1 MNTEP
6 NYDVLCDVIS
16 DWLEAHKEL
25 TKSGE
30 KLDGVSTPRA
40 ARHEY
45 LYDAGL
51 YPPRGERNGRK
62 LFEVFSYV
70 KGPGWPREDERDGR
84 ARRAFDARVRADRLD
99 LLREWIIVNDPR
111 SSPLYTD
118 AHRANVDK
126 AIEMARR
133 RIAAD
138 NAGAKSSA

>member
-1 MNTEP
+1 MHAEP

-25 TKSGE
+25 TRSGE

-51 YPPRGERNGRK
+51 YPPRGERNGRR
-62 LFEVFSYV
+62 LYEVFAYV
-70 KGPGWPREDERDGR
+70 KGPDWPREDEPDGR
-84 ARRAFDARVRADRLD
+84 ARRSFDARVRANRLD

-111 SSPLYTD
+111 SRSLYTD
-118 AHRANVDK
+118 ADRANVDQ
-126 AIEMARR
+126 AIAIARR
-133 RIAAD
+133 RLAAEH
-138 NAGAKSSA
+138 SASRS